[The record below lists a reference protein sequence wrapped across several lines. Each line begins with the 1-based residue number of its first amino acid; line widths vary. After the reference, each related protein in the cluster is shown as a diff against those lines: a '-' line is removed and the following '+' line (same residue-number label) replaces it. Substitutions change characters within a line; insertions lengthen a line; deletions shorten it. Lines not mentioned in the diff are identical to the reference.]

1 MGASELTSTIRVLCA
16 QCTGERNHTL
26 LHEYVD
32 ELGEFDGWWERYRY
46 QVCKCQGCDSVRFRK
61 VYTDVMGHGPDD
73 EVVWVY
79 PEQKNQ
85 RHLVVEP
92 LAKLPVVGQIYSET
106 VAAFNADSLILAG
119 GGLRA
124 TVEAICKERGISGET
139 LQAKIDALVSE
150 QLLAKPQAD
159 LLHEAR
165 YIGNAALH
173 EIERPPE
180 SDVAIGLEIVEGLLK
195 TIYVLPSRAAGL
207 RRMRHNDGT
216 GSDEGAEH

>member
-1 MGASELTSTIRVLCA
+1 MGASELASTIRVPCA

-26 LHEYVD
+26 LREYVE

-46 QVCKCQGCDSVRFRK
+46 QVCKCQGCDTVRFRK
-61 VYTDVMGHGPDD
+61 VYTDVAGHGPDG

-79 PEQKNQ
+79 PEQKNH
-85 RHLVVEP
+85 RHVVVEQ
-92 LAKLPVVGQIYSET
+92 LAKLPVVGEIYSET
-106 VAAFNADSLILAG
+106 IAAFNADSLILAG

-124 TVEAICKERGISGET
+124 TVEAICKEHSISGKN

-173 EIERPPE
+173 EIERPSE

-195 TIYVLPSRAAGL
+195 TIYVLPSRAAELG
-207 RRMRHNDGT
+207 RMRRNGGMGT
-216 GSDEGAEH
+216 DESAEH